1 MKNKTN
7 LIILILTLY
16 VINCITIYS
25 QDLSKINKL
34 VLLNVGNEEITY
46 EQLERAYQKNVNKN
60 KPHLYLLEK
69 DSLLDFINLY
79 SNFRLKVL
87 DAKRKG
93 LDKDSAI
100 IAESIQNRKILS
112 ENYLYAKKLIEPNV
126 EKMLERRKWEYKFAI
141 VFATYPQAPIR
152 DTTKAYEKITQAMNE
167 IKNGADFD
175 FVAAKYNDDENLA
188 RNAGKVDQWI
198 TSGKIHRELEDAIY
212 STPVGEVYP
221 NIISTPFGYFIVKVL
236 DKQPR
241 KWVLGGHILLKNE
254 VDTNLGL
261 VNKQE
266 KAQKILDRINKGE
279 KFEDLVLTESDDTY
293 TASNKGKFEEYYSRS
308 TGFEKNKGLLD
319 PKFVDA
325 LFALKK
331 GEISKPVMTDFG
343 IHIIKYFDDKELDLT
358 AEKDD
363 LYKIYRRQYMEED
376 KQAYLEKLMIELNFE
391 LKNDVFNEMMAFLDT
406 NKSNINKNWS
416 ENIPDDLQK
425 KTLYSIAN
433 KNVTVANFIEE
444 MNKNNVL
451 RGYATNKDGIISAI
465 KKLCEPICIE
475 YATQDLENQY
485 PDFKIMLNEFN
496 DGILLFKAETVE
508 VWDKLKFD
516 STRARKYFDTT
527 KIKYYTDPMYDI
539 TEIYV
544 LSDSLAQEIYK
555 SAINGANFEELAEQY
570 TQRSGFRE
578 KSGKMGLVSG
588 KTNKYG
594 KLLYERNITDPIIV
608 QPIQVDN
615 GYSIMKVN
623 KYEPP
628 RLKTF
633 EEAIPDFASKLQEQ
647 YQKELLNK
655 WLNNIKKTFPV
666 KINQKNV
673 DQVIK
678 FAKQNA
684 TKN

>member
-1 MKNKTN
+1 MRNKPN
-7 LIILILTLY
+7 LFLLVIILFFANSFI
-16 VINCITIYS
+16 IFS

-79 SNFRLKVL
+79 ANFRLKVL
-87 DAKRKG
+87 EAKRKG

-100 IAESIQNRKILS
+100 IAESNQNRKILS
-112 ENYLYAKKLIEPNV
+112 ENYLFTKKLIEPNV

-141 VFATYPQAPIR
+141 IFTTYPQAPTR

-175 FVAAKYNDDENLA
+175 AVAMKYNDDENLA
-188 RNAGKVDQWI
+188 RRAGKVDQWI
-198 TSGKIHRELEDAIY
+198 TSGKIHREIEDAIY
-212 STPVGEVYP
+212 STPVGEVHP

-236 DKQPR
+236 EKQPR

-254 VDTNLGL
+254 LDSALGL
-261 VNKQE
+261 IDKQE
-266 KAQKILDRINKGE
+266 KAQKIIDRIKKGE
-279 KFEDLVLTESDDTY
+279 KFEDLALTESDDTY

-319 PKFVDA
+319 PRFVDA
-325 LFALKK
+325 LFELKK

-343 IHIIKYFDDKELDLT
+343 THIIKYFDDKELDLT

-363 LYKIYRRQYMEED
+363 VYKIYRSQYLGDD
-376 KQAYLEKLMIELNFE
+376 KQVYLEKLMKELNFE
-391 LKNDVFNEMMAFLDT
+391 LKEDVFNEMMTLLDT

-416 ENIPDDLQK
+416 ENIPQELKK
-425 KTLYSIAN
+425 KTLYTISN
-433 KNVTVANFIEE
+433 KKTSVGEFIEE
-444 MNKNNVL
+444 MNKNNIL
-451 RGYATNKDGIISAI
+451 RGYATNKDGILSAI
-465 KKLCEPICIE
+465 KKLCEPICID
-475 YATQDLENQY
+475 YATKDLENQF
-485 PDFKIMLNEFN
+485 PDFKVMLNEFN
-496 DGILLFKAETVE
+496 DGILLFKAETAE

-570 TQRSGFRE
+570 TQRSGYRE
-578 KSGKMGLVSG
+578 RSGKMGLVSG
-588 KTNKYG
+588 NTNKYA
-594 KLLYERNITDPIIV
+594 KLLAERNITDPIIV
-608 QPIQVDN
+608 QPIKVEN
-615 GYSIMKVN
+615 GYSIMKIN

-655 WLNNIKKTFPV
+655 WLSNLRKTFPV

-673 DQVIK
+673 DQVVK
-678 FAKQNA
+678 FAQQN
-684 TKN
+684 TNKK

>member
-1 MKNKTN
+1 
-7 LIILILTLY
+7 
-16 VINCITIYS
+16 
-25 QDLSKINKL
+25 

-79 SNFRLKVL
+79 ANFRLKVL
-87 DAKRKG
+87 EAKRKG

-100 IAESIQNRKILS
+100 IAESNQNRKILS
-112 ENYLYAKKLIEPNV
+112 ENYLYTKKLIEPNV
-126 EKMLERRKWEYKFAI
+126 DKMLERRKWEYKFAI
-141 VFATYPQAPIR
+141 VFTTYPQAPTR
-152 DTTKAYEKITQAMNE
+152 DTSKAFEKITQAMNE
-167 IKNGADFD
+167 IKNGIDFD
-175 FVAAKYNDDENLA
+175 IVASKYNDDENLA

-198 TSGKIHRELEDAIY
+198 TSGKIHREIEDAIY
-212 STPVGEVYP
+212 STPVGEIYP
-221 NIISTPFGYFIVKVL
+221 NIINTPFGYFIVKVL

-254 VDTNLGL
+254 VDSALGF
-261 VNKQE
+261 VNKQD
-266 KAQKILDRINKGE
+266 KAQKILDRIKKGE
-279 KFEDLVLTESDDTY
+279 KFEDLAITESDDTY

-319 PKFVDA
+319 PKFVNT

-331 GEISKPVMTDFG
+331 GEISNPVMTDFG
-343 IHIIKYFDDKELDLT
+343 IHIIKYFDDKELDMT

-363 LYKIYRRQYMEED
+363 VYKIYRRQYLEED
-376 KQAYLEKLMIELNFE
+376 KQVYLEQLMNELNFE
-391 LKNDVFNEMMAFLDT
+391 LKQDVFNEMITFLDT

-416 ENIPDDLQK
+416 ENIPEELKK
-425 KTLYSIAN
+425 KTLYSISN
-433 KNVTVANFIEE
+433 KNITISNFIEE

-451 RGYATNKDGIISAI
+451 RGYATNKDGILSAI
-465 KKLCEPICIE
+465 KKLCEPICID
-475 YATQDLENQY
+475 YATKDLETQF

-496 DGILLFKAETVE
+496 DGILLFKAETAE

-516 STRARKYFDTT
+516 STRARTYFDTT
-527 KIKYYTDPMYDI
+527 KTKYYTDPMYDI

-570 TQRSGFRE
+570 TQRSGYRE

-588 KTNKYG
+588 KTNKFA
-594 KLLYERNITDPIIV
+594 KLLAERNITDPIIV
-608 QPIQVDN
+608 QPIQVEN
-615 GYSIMKVN
+615 GYSIMKIN

-655 WLNNIKKTFPV
+655 WLNNIRKTFPV

-673 DQVIK
+673 EQVIK
-678 FAKQNA
+678 FAKQNLN
-684 TKN
+684 KN